1 METSSLEV
9 VVVVGVAVVVVVVVV
24 GVGCPARRPRCLHP
38 EDVMTEEADQMGPI
52 QSGKVKE
59 RKRVKKVRS
68 KARSFPQVEE
78 VFGGVR

>member
-1 METSSLEV
+1 
-9 VVVVGVAVVVVVVVV
+9 
-24 GVGCPARRPRCLHP
+24 
-38 EDVMTEEADQMGPI
+38 MTEEADQMGPI